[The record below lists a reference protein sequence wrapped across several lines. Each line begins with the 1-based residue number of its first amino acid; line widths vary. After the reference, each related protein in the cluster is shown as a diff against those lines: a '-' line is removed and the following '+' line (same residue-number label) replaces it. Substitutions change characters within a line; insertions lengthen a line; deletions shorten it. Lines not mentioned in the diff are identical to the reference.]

1 MTQIIKRYWKWD
13 ERLNDT
19 PYKLGSEISCLLR
32 KGLVHPY
39 QDVQDRFLGLGEGA
53 ARHIEIEVSA
63 GKIDF
68 VTFSSP
74 YGSSSDAHFPTI
86 QEGLWDMEEPKF
98 METLNSVLGPPC
110 EPTHGDYLFVVF
122 RGGFV
127 TMAIIFRRL
136 PK

>member
-74 YGSSSDAHFPTI
+74 YGLVPMHISLRSRKACGTWRSLS
-86 QEGLWDMEEPKF
+86 LWKHLIAF
-98 METLNSVLGPPC
+98 
-110 EPTHGDYLFVVF
+110 
-122 RGGFV
+122 
-127 TMAIIFRRL
+127 
-136 PK
+136 